1 MTKPIT
7 PQTASESD
15 SSTDKHSKSRN
26 SLESL
31 DSFAIL
37 GEDGPFM
44 DAIEGFQP
52 RPVQQELAKTIDHT
66 LKTKTSLVAEAG
78 TGIGKTFAYLVPA
91 VSSKKSII
99 VSTGTRNLQ
108 DQLYHKDLPKVCK
121 TLGIKSR
128 LALLKGRNNYLCIHR
143 MDMAIADGRMSS
155 RQASH
160 DLQLANRWSSETRTG
175 DLAELVN
182 LADDSEIRSY
192 ITSNA
197 DNCLGQDCPSYDEC
211 HVLAARKKAQQADI
225 VVINHHLLCAD
236 LALREEGFADL
247 LPEAEM
253 IIVDEAHKLPDVVT
267 QFFGKSVSSRQMLE
281 LASDMRAEYL
291 TEAKDCR
298 ELDDSANA
306 IEQRIK
312 EFRLALGEESQRL
325 AWDRFKSKKAV
336 IENIVELTA
345 LLEELVQTLEALST
359 RSRGL
364 ESCHKRC
371 QFLLSAFVDLTD
383 DVTSDTVHW
392 CETWQRSFQIHQTP
406 VNISKTF
413 REQWQNHGG
422 SWIFTSAT
430 LAIDGDLK
438 HYQNEMGL
446 TEARTLLLNSPF
458 NYSEQALMY
467 LPKGLPEPS
476 SAEHPIE
483 LMKAVLPV
491 LRASKGRA
499 FCLFTSYRALQTAAS
514 WLSENGQFKILI
526 QGTADKT
533 ELLKR
538 FTENDSAVL
547 MATASFWE
555 GVDVRGDNLCCV
567 VIDKLPFA
575 VPSDPVIQAR
585 ISACK
590 KNGEDA
596 FAKLQ
601 LPQAVISLKQGA
613 GRLIRDQTDRGVL
626 VLGDPRLVS
635 KKYGGAFINSLPAM
649 HKTRDLE
656 LVKGFLGEID

>member
-1 MTKPIT
+1 MNESTRTK
-7 PQTASESD
+7 SVSN
-15 SSTDKHSKSRN
+15 TDN
-26 SLESL
+26 SNIN
-31 DSFAIL
+31 SFDLL
-37 GEDGPFM
+37 GNDGPFKH
-44 DAIEGFQP
+44 AIEGFQP
-52 RPVQQELAKTIDHT
+52 RRVQQQLAKTIDHT
-66 LKTKTSLVAEAG
+66 LKTRTSLVAEAG

-91 VSSKKSII
+91 VSSKKSVI
-99 VSTGTRNLQ
+99 VSTGTKNLQ
-108 DQLYHKDLPKVCK
+108 DQLFQKDLPKVCK
-121 TLGIKSR
+121 VLGINSR

-143 MDMAIADGRMSS
+143 LDMALADGRMSS

-160 DLQLANRWSSETRTG
+160 DLQLASRWSSETRNG

-182 LADDSEIRSY
+182 LADDSEIRPL

-197 DNCLGQDCPSYDEC
+197 DNCLGQDCPSYEDC
-211 HVLAARKKAQQADI
+211 YVLSARKKAQQADI

-236 LALREEGFADL
+236 LALREEGFGDL
-247 LPEAEM
+247 LPEADV

-267 QFFGKSVSSRQMLE
+267 QFFGKSISSRQLLE

-298 ELDDSANA
+298 ELDDSANE
-306 IEQRIK
+306 IEQCIK

-325 AWDRFKSKKAV
+325 AWERFKSKKAV
-336 IENIVELTA
+336 VENIAQLTELLDRLVEI
-345 LLEELVQTLEALST
+345 LEPLSS
-359 RSRGL
+359 RSREL
-364 ESCHKRC
+364 ESCHKRA
-371 QFLLSAFVDLTD
+371 QQLFNAFVDLTA
-383 DVTSDTVHW
+383 DVTSEMVHW

-413 REQWQNHGG
+413 REQWKKQGG

-438 HYQNEMGL
+438 HYQQEMGL
-446 TEARTLLLNSPF
+446 TEAATLLLNSPF

-476 SAEHPIE
+476 DINHPIE
-483 LMKAVLPV
+483 LMKSILPV

-499 FCLFTSYRALQTAAS
+499 FCLFTSYRALQKAAE
-514 WLSENGQFKILI
+514 WLSENGQFKIFI

-533 ELLKR
+533 ELLRR
-538 FTENDSAVL
+538 FTEHKNAVL

-555 GVDVRGDNLCCV
+555 GVDVRGDDLCCV

-590 KNGEDA
+590 RAGEDA

-613 GRLIRDQTDRGVL
+613 GRLIRDQKDRGVL
-626 VLGDPRLVS
+626 VLGDPRLIS
-635 KKYGGAFINSLPAM
+635 KKYGGAFINSLPDM
-649 HKTRDLE
+649 HKTRDIE
-656 LVKGFLGEID
+656 LVKGFLGEIN